1 MAKPI
6 SIERRSLAT
15 QVADALRELI
25 MSNTYKQG
33 QQLRQDDLAK
43 RLGVSHIPVRE
54 AFQLLEAEGLITNTP
69 YKGAVVSR
77 LSESEIEEYFDIR
90 AALEVD
96 LLRRALGKIGP
107 PAIARAREIVA
118 RMDKAPPQRWGEYNW
133 SLHQTL
139 YAPAGRPITLEF
151 VRKIHDNLDR
161 YVRIQLSLTESNR
174 RRAHQEHIRLI
185 DLCEAADRA
194 KALKL
199 LSTHING
206 VRDDLVNHLRQHQS
220 T

>member
-6 SIERRSLAT
+6 AIERRSLAT

-25 MSNTYKQG
+25 MSNAYKQG

-54 AFQLLEAEGLITNTP
+54 AFQLLEAEGLITTIP
-69 YKGAVVSR
+69 YKGAIVTR

-90 AALEVD
+90 ATLEVD

-133 SLHQTL
+133 SLHETL
-139 YAPAGRPITLEF
+139 YEPAGRPITLEF
-151 VRKIHDNLDR
+151 IRRIHDNLDR
-161 YVRIQLSLTESNR
+161 YVRIQLSLAEGNR
-174 RRAHQEHIRLI
+174 QRAHQEHIRLI

-206 VRDDLVNHLRQHQS
+206 VRDDLLDHLKQHS
-220 T
+220 SK

>member
-6 SIERRSLAT
+6 AIERRSLAT

-25 MSNTYKQG
+25 MSNAYKQG

-54 AFQLLEAEGLITNTP
+54 AFQLLEAEGLITTIP
-69 YKGAVVSR
+69 YKGAVVTR

-90 AALEVD
+90 ATLEVD

-107 PAIARAREIVA
+107 PAIARARGIVA
-118 RMDKAPPQRWGEYNW
+118 KMDKAPPQRWGEYNW
-133 SLHQTL
+133 SLHETL
-139 YAPAGRPITLEF
+139 YEPAGRPITLEF
-151 VRKIHDNLDR
+151 IRRIHDNLDR
-161 YVRIQLSLTESNR
+161 YVRIQLSLAEGNR
-174 RRAHQEHIRLI
+174 QRAHQEHIRLI

-199 LSTHING
+199 LSMHING
-206 VRDDLVNHLRQHQS
+206 VRDDLLDHLKQHS
-220 T
+220 SK